1 MRAAEARGARS
12 PMPAALCVPL
22 RVRVRER
29 GERVCVH
36 AVRAGVRTC
45 VCASPFSSAS
55 LSLSL
60 FLFFPS
66 LSLSLSLSFE
76 LQPLNACHSLD
87 FQSVKGF

>member
-60 FLFFPS
+60 SFFP